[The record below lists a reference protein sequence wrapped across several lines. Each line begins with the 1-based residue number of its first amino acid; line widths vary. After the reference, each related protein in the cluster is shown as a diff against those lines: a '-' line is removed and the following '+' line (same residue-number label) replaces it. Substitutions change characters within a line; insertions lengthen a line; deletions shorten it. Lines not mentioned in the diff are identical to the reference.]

1 MSCTS
6 TQIINQAKS
15 WIGCKE
21 SNGSHK
27 KIIDVYNSQKS
38 LARGYKAKY
47 TDSWCAIFVSACAVK
62 CGATDIIPTEC
73 SCGNMIELMKKKGI
87 WIEDDNITPKAG
99 DIIMYDWD
107 KKDGWPEHVG
117 IVEKVS
123 GKTIT
128 VIEGNK
134 SDAVGRRTITVGNAS
149 IRGYGRPKYKASTSS
164 SSSSSSSKNKIDVD
178 GWWGPKTTKLAQK
191 VFGTEQDG
199 KVSHQFKAY
208 KSQNPGLQSDTF
220 EWVTDPGKSYSPLIK
235 AIQKWCG
242 ATQDGHIGPNTI
254 KKMQK
259 KLGTPVDGVCSGP
272 SDVVK
277 AFQKYLNSK
286 Q

>member
-21 SNGSHK
+21 SDGSHK

-73 SCGNMIELMKKKGI
+73 SCGNMITLMKNKGI
-87 WIEDDNITPKAG
+87 WIEDDNITPKKG
-99 DIIMYDWD
+99 DIIFYDWD

-134 SDAVGRRTITVGNAS
+134 SDAVGIRTITVGNAS
-149 IRGYGRPKYKASTSS
+149 IRGYGRPKYKTSTSS
-164 SSSSSSSKNKIDVD
+164 GSSTSKKAIKED

-220 EWVTDPGKSYSPLIK
+220 EWVTNPGKSYSPLIK

-242 ATQDGHIGPNTI
+242 ATQDGHIGPDTI

-259 KLGTPVDGVCSGP
+259 KLGTTVDGVCSGP

-286 Q
+286 V